1 MFDLK
6 KIQDK
11 KEELSIRLTSI
22 QPKELQKNYSVYA
35 CSCSGTCEGN
45 CNDTCDGRCDGCGKS

>member
-11 KEELSIRLTSI
+11 KEEFTTRLSSI
-22 QPKELQKNYSVYA
+22 QPIEQQKDFSIYA
-35 CSCSGTCEGN
+35 CSCSGSCEGS
-45 CNDTCDGRCDGCGKS
+45 CDDTCDGRCEGCGKS

>member
-6 KIQDK
+6 KIQEK
-11 KEELSIRLTSI
+11 KEDLSTRLTSI
-22 QPKELQKNYSVYA
+22 QPKETPQDFDIYA
-35 CSCSGTCEGN
+35 CSCSGTCEGT